1 MSKKVLR
8 KGEKLTTD
16 WQLITNEQ
24 VRSSPAAAESVLVNV
39 SVFHADYQTR
49 DGFVHVS
56 GARRVV
62 AVNVE
67 TGKSHQRPQSFYGET
82 AWSDA
87 DRAFGDIVS
96 ELRYAR

>member
-24 VRSSPAAAESVLVNV
+24 VRTSPADAEGVLVNV
-39 SVFHADYQTR
+39 SVLHADYQTR

-96 ELRYAR
+96 ELRYGR